1 MTAHT
6 TDVTFHDDGLGGL
19 NAYRGPKLIGRASP
33 WVAGEPGGDWYARR
47 LGRKNQPAQRCKSRQ
62 EALDYLAETKP

>member
-19 NAYRGPKLIGRASP
+19 NAYRGPVRVGLASP
-33 WVAGEPGGDWYARR
+33 WVAGEPDGDWYARR
-47 LGRKNQPAQRCKSRQ
+47 LGRNEPARRCKSRQ
-62 EALDYLAETKP
+62 EALDYLAETA